1 MEAQTYFRDESD
13 SDIQGIVVVEK
24 DHDDVRVTENR
35 GSEWCAPFWMEG
47 WEFQRSVVKSTERV
61 GELPDEKFAQ
71 VMSMA
76 NSNI

>member
-13 SDIQGIVVVEK
+13 SDIQGIVVVET
-24 DHDDVRVTENR
+24 DGSDVRVTENR
-35 GSEWCAPFWMEG
+35 DTNWCAPFWMKG
-47 WEFQRSVVKSTERV
+47 TEFNIKGKKMCERV